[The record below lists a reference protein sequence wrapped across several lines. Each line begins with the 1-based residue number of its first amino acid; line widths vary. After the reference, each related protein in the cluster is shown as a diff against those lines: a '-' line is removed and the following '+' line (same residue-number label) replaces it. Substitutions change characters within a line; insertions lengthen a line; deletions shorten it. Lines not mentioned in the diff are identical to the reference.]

1 VSPARQPLTVNHE
14 EFLLVRSMAA
24 TLTTGH
30 LIHSHTHSWRQLLC
44 AFSGAMTVFGGRSSW
59 MVPPGYAVFIPAGGV
74 HSIRM
79 WGDVAAR
86 SLYFPSTLES
96 QALEAP
102 ACRVVRVSPLL
113 RELVRRAVE
122 WHALDSRV
130 PAHQRLLA
138 VLLDE
143 LAIAQ
148 ANLEIVNPLL
158 LPLPSDTRALAVAQ
172 HVLHAPACEDT
183 IDDLS
188 RRYASSRRTL
198 ERLFQRETGLS
209 FGLWRQK
216 VRMLDSI
223 RLLAEGRSVTDA
235 SLDAGYSSLSAF
247 IAAFKKT
254 FGYTPG
260 RLENT
265 LS

>member
-1 VSPARQPLTVNHE
+1 
-14 EFLLVRSMAA
+14 MAA

-30 LIHSHTHSWRQLLC
+30 VIDSHTHQWRQLLF
-44 AFSGAMTVFGGRSSW
+44 ASSGAMTVYGGRSSW
-59 MVPPGYAVFIPAGGV
+59 MVPPGFAVLIPAGST

-79 WGDVAAR
+79 WGDVSAGF
-86 SLYFPSTLES
+86 LYFPASLDS
-96 QALEAP
+96 PALEGHE
-102 ACRVVRVSPLL
+102 CRVLPVTPLL
-113 RELVRRAVE
+113 RELLRRIID

-138 VLLDE
+138 TLLDE
-143 LAIAQ
+143 IALAGTNVAPV
-148 ANLEIVNPLL
+148 LPLV
-158 LPLPSDTRALAVAQ
+158 LPLPADRRALSVAR
-172 HVLHAPACEDT
+172 HLLGDPTCPDT
-183 IDDLS
+183 IDVLA
-188 RRYASSRRTL
+188 RRYAASRRTL
-198 ERLFQRETGLS
+198 ERLFRHETGLS

-235 SLDAGYSSLSAF
+235 ALDAGYSSLSAF

-260 RLENT
+260 RL
-265 LS
+265 